1 MAGLRLFTLTVVFA
15 SVCFAA
21 CRKTEPVNNSEY
33 IGKWLCPKAARDL
46 PCNYVVEISANG
58 FGVFGLLGDY
68 CGEEPIEAGE
78 CRIGKNK
85 IKIGRE
91 DFKIV
96 AEPQAVDTQMVETYS
111 QGTVS
116 STRVM
121 QLKYSGGYLNKS
133 TGNFYKIE

>member
-1 MAGLRLFTLTVVFA
+1 MKYLLLIATVLILT
-15 SVCFAA
+15 SC
-21 CRKTEPVNNSEY
+21 KKNDPENNPEY

-46 PCNYVVEISANG
+46 PCDYVIEISANG
-58 FGVFGLLGDY
+58 YGVYGLYGDY

-85 IKIGRE
+85 IKIACE

-96 AEPQAVDTQMVETYS
+96 TAPLTIATKTVETYS

-116 STRVM
+116 TTIVM
-121 QLKYSGGYLNKS
+121 KLKYNGGYLNKS
-133 TGNFYKIE
+133 TGDFYKIE